1 MPMPSHFDLLLQSAK
16 GWAERAVAGAWLTHR
31 DIRPLLELESG
42 TPASLFEAGS
52 HRPLVAAFF
61 GGTGVGKSTLLNRL
75 AGQPIARTGVERPTS
90 REVSV
95 FLHESVQLRNLPK
108 NFPLEQ
114 VRIAQHHDE
123 QRRQVL
129 WIDMPDI
136 DSIEQH
142 NRELVLEWLPHI
154 DVLIYVV
161 SPERYRDDKGWRLL
175 QAYGGDHAWLFVINQ
190 WDRGHPAQYED
201 FAKQLA
207 KGGFNDPIILRTDS
221 RERAA
226 TRKEDDFER
235 LQGFLQE
242 MADQHVIRQLEIR
255 AESLRLDALHTGV
268 AACLEKLGDGDGYE
282 GLGGEWEN
290 IWKETRDELLK
301 GLEWPIQSVARAFVG
316 HEANPLR
323 RSIDLTRDA
332 RPEPQPETPERQ
344 PVLWDDWAQGR
355 LQDALDRL
363 VVEAGNRGLPALPL
377 KTDLDRL
384 FADTGRTVLSE
395 GQLSL
400 RKALANPGNTL
411 QRFGLKISGT
421 LAVLLPLGAI
431 GWATYQVVKGY
442 YESAMQHL
450 NYLGTDFAIHSG
462 LLILLSWL
470 LPYFVYRKLKP
481 SAERTAVKGLRSG
494 IASALEKVGDRVD
507 ELLAQSEKKREGVI
521 EEGLRIGELSVQAAP
536 GTYEGQG
543 LLERV
548 LPTPVPSRQEAAYSI
563 KSK

>member
-1 MPMPSHFDLLLQSAK
+1 MPSNFDQLLKAAK
-16 GWAERAVAGAWLTHR
+16 DWAERAVADAWLSRR
-31 DIRPLLELESG
+31 DIRPLEELDSG
-42 TPASLFEAGS
+42 TPASLFEAGA

-95 FLHESVQLRNLPK
+95 YLHDSVHLRNLPK

-123 QRRQVL
+123 RRRQVL

-175 QAYGGDHAWLFVINQ
+175 QAHGGDHAWLFVINQ

-201 FAKQLA
+201 FAKLLA
-207 KGGFNDPIILRTDS
+207 RSGFRDPILLRTDS
-221 RERAA
+221 RPEAA
-226 TRKEDDFER
+226 SRKEDDFER

-255 AESLRLDALHTGV
+255 AENLRLEAVRAGV
-268 AACLEKLGDGDGYE
+268 AACLEKLGEGEGYQ
-282 GLGGEWEN
+282 GLGGEWERF
-290 IWKETRDELLK
+290 WEDTRNELLK
-301 GLEWPIQSVARAFVG
+301 GLEWPIQAVARAFVG

-323 RSIDLTRDA
+323 RSIDLTRET
-332 RPEPQPETPERQ
+332 RPEPRPEAPERQ
-344 PVLWDDWAQGR
+344 PVLWDDWARGR
-355 LQDALDRL
+355 LRDALDRL
-363 VVEAGNRGLPALPL
+363 VVEAGTRGLPAIPL
-377 KTDLDRL
+377 KAELDRL
-384 FADTGRTVLSE
+384 FENAGRAVLNE
-395 GQLSL
+395 GQRSL
-400 RKALANPGNTL
+400 RLALANPGNAL
-411 QRFGLKISGT
+411 QRVGLKISGA

-431 GWATYQVVKGY
+431 GWASWQVVKGY
-442 YESAMQHL
+442 YESALQHL
-450 NYLGTDFAIHSG
+450 NYLGTDFAVHSG

-481 SAERTAVKGLRSG
+481 SAERTAIKGLRSG
-494 IASALEKVGDRVD
+494 LASALMKVGDQVD
-507 ELLAQSEKKREGVI
+507 ELLVRSEEQRERVI
-521 EEGLRIGELSVQAAP
+521 EEGRRIAELAEKAAP

-548 LPTPVPSRQEAAYSI
+548 LPTPATARQ
-563 KSK
+563 

>member
-1 MPMPSHFDLLLQSAK
+1 MPSDFDQLLKQAQ
-16 GWAERAVAGAWLTHR
+16 GWAERAAADGWLTHR
-31 DIRPLLELESG
+31 DTRPLEELDSG
-42 TPASLFEAGS
+42 TPASLFEAGT

-95 FLHESVQLRNLPK
+95 YLHESVQLRNLPK
-108 NFPLEQ
+108 HFPLEQ

-123 QRRQVL
+123 RRRQVL

-175 QAYGGDHAWLFVINQ
+175 QAHGGDHAWLFVINQ
-190 WDRGHPAQYED
+190 WDRGHEVQYED
-201 FAKQLA
+201 FSKLLA
-207 KGGFNDPIILRTDS
+207 KGGFQDPIILRTDS
-221 RERAA
+221 REHAA
-226 TRKEDDFER
+226 SRKEDDFER

-255 AESLRLDALHTGV
+255 AESLRLDALRAGV
-268 AACLEKLGDGDGYE
+268 AACLEKLGEGAGYK
-282 GLGGEWEN
+282 GLGGEWERL
-290 IWKETRDELLK
+290 WEEAQAELLK
-301 GLEWPIQSVARAFVG
+301 GLEWPIQAVARAFVG

-323 RSIDLTRDA
+323 RSIDLTRNHQ
-332 RPEPQPETPERQ
+332 PEPPAEASRPA

-363 VVEAGNRGLPALPL
+363 VVEAGNRGLPAIPL
-377 KTDLDRL
+377 KADLDRL
-384 FADTGRTVLSE
+384 FAESGRTVLNE
-395 GQLSL
+395 GQLAL
-400 RKALANPGNTL
+400 RKALANPGNAL
-411 QRFGLKISGT
+411 QRIGLKVSGA

-431 GWATYQVVKGY
+431 GWASWQVVKGY
-442 YESAMQHL
+442 YESALQHL
-450 NYLGTDFAIHSG
+450 HYLGTDFAIHST

-470 LPYFVYRKLKP
+470 LPFFVYHKLKP

-494 IASALEKVGDRVD
+494 IAAALGKLGGQVD
-507 ELLAQSEKKREGVI
+507 DLLARSEEQRQAVMGEG
-521 EEGLRIGELSVQAAP
+521 ERIAEQAGTAAP
-536 GTYEGQG
+536 ETYEGQG

-548 LPTPVPSRQEAAYSI
+548 LPKPVPGSREAAYSI
-563 KSK
+563 RSK

>member
-1 MPMPSHFDLLLQSAK
+1 MPSNFDQLLKQARD
-16 GWAERAVAGAWLTHR
+16 WAERAVADDWLGRR
-31 DIRPLLELESG
+31 DIRPLEELDSG
-42 TPASLFEAGS
+42 TPASLFEAGT

-95 FLHESVQLRNLPK
+95 YLHESVHLRNLPK

-123 QRRQVL
+123 RRRQVL

-175 QAYGGDHAWLFVINQ
+175 QAHGGDHAWLFVINQ
-190 WDRGHPAQYED
+190 WDRSHPAQYED
-201 FAKQLA
+201 FAKLLA
-207 KGGFNDPIILRTDS
+207 KGGFRDPILLRTDS
-221 RERAA
+221 REHAA
-226 TRKEDDFER
+226 PRKEDDFER

-242 MADQHVIRQLEIR
+242 MADRHVIRQLEIR
-255 AESLRLDALHTGV
+255 AENLRLDTLRAGI
-268 AACLEKLGDGDGYE
+268 AACLEKLGEGDSYE
-282 GLGGEWEN
+282 GLGGEWESLWEEARN
-290 IWKETRDELLK
+290 ELLK

-323 RSIDLTRDA
+323 RSIDLTREA
-332 RPEPQPETPERQ
+332 RSETPERQ

-355 LQDALDRL
+355 LRDALDRL
-363 VVEAGNRGLPALPL
+363 VVEAGNRGLPAIPL
-377 KTDLDRL
+377 KAELDRL
-384 FADTGRTVLSE
+384 FEDAGRAVLNE
-395 GQLSL
+395 GQRSL
-400 RKALANPGNTL
+400 RLALANPGNAL
-411 QRFGLKISGT
+411 QRVGLKISGA

-431 GWATYQVVKGY
+431 GWASWQVVKGY
-442 YESAMQHL
+442 YESALQHL

-481 SAERTAVKGLRSG
+481 SAERTAIKGLRGG
-494 IASALEKVGDRVD
+494 IASALGKLGDQVD
-507 ELLAQSEKKREGVI
+507 EQLARSEEQRARVI
-521 EEGLRIGELSVQAAP
+521 EEGRRIGELAKQAAP
-536 GTYEGQG
+536 EIYEGQG

-548 LPTPVPSRQEAAYSI
+548 LPTPVPDSREAAYSI

>member
-1 MPMPSHFDLLLQSAK
+1 MPSHFDQLLKTARD
-16 GWAERAVAGAWLTHR
+16 WAERAVADDWLTRR
-31 DIRPLLELESG
+31 DIRPLEELESG
-42 TPASLFEAGS
+42 TPASLFEAGT

-95 FLHESVQLRNLPK
+95 YLHESVHLRNLPR

-114 VRIAQHHDE
+114 VRIAYHHDE
-123 QRRQVL
+123 RRRQVL

-142 NRELVLEWLPHI
+142 NRKLVLEWLPHI

-161 SPERYRDDKGWRLL
+161 SPDRYRDDKGWRLL
-175 QAYGGDHAWLFVINQ
+175 QAHGGDHAWLFVINQ

-201 FAKQLA
+201 FAKLLA
-207 KGGFNDPIILRTDS
+207 KGGFRDPILLRTDS
-221 RERAA
+221 REHAA
-226 TRKEDDFER
+226 ARKEDDFEK

-242 MADQHVIRQLEIR
+242 MADRHVIRQLEIR
-255 AESLRLDALHTGV
+255 AESLRLDALRAGV
-268 AACLEKLGDGDGYE
+268 ASCLEKLGTGDGYKA
-282 GLGGEWEN
+282 LGAEWEN
-290 IWKETRDELLK
+290 IWEEIRAELLK

-323 RSIDLTRDA
+323 RSIDLTRDSK
-332 RPEPQPETPERQ
+332 PEPQSEAPAPR
-344 PVLWDDWAQGR
+344 PVLWDDWAQSR
-355 LQDALDRL
+355 LEDALDRL
-363 VVEAGNRGLPALPL
+363 VVEAGNRGLPAVPL
-377 KTDLDRL
+377 KADLDRL
-384 FADTGRTVLSE
+384 LEDAGRMVLNE

-400 RKALANPGNTL
+400 RMALANPGNAL
-411 QRFGLKISGT
+411 QRIGLKVSGA

-431 GWATYQVVKGY
+431 GWASWQVVKGY
-442 YESAMQHL
+442 YESALQHL

-481 SAERTAVKGLRSG
+481 SAERTAVKGLRAG
-494 IASALEKVGDRVD
+494 IISALGKVGNQVD
-507 ELLAQSEKKREGVI
+507 DLLEQSEKKRKAVI
-521 EEGLRIGELSVQAAP
+521 EEGRRIGELAEKAAP

-548 LPTPVPSRQEAAYSI
+548 LPIPVPGSREAAYSI